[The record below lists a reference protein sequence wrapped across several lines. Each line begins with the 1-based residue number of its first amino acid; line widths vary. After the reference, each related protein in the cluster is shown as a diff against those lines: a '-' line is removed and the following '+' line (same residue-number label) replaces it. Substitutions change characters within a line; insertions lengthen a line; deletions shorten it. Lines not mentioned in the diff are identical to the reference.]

1 MNPKPID
8 WNINGFEAY
17 LVNCLGIVFDK
28 KTKKIVIGRREKDP
42 FIKEL
47 TWVFPGGNVT
57 PGKKL
62 EEYLKE
68 EVKKK
73 TNLDIEVKQ
82 LVYSRVMPEHQRILN
97 LYYYAEV
104 KKTGNEKPGDS
115 LKELKWIK
123 PSDFRKT
130 VTTSVDDVVHKFLVS
145 LEKK

>member
-82 LVYSRVMPEHQRILN
+82 LVYSRE
-97 LYYYAEV
+97 
-104 KKTGNEKPGDS
+104 
-115 LKELKWIK
+115 
-123 PSDFRKT
+123 
-130 VTTSVDDVVHKFLVS
+130 
-145 LEKK
+145 